1 MIFVKNFT
9 QPYFKAKDLTP
20 VKCGIC
26 DLSLT
31 TYERKL
37 INISNSGIIWSDM
50 NLFSEKKHK

>member
-9 QPYFKAKDLTP
+9 QPYFKARNLTP

-37 INISNSGIIWSDM
+37 INVSNFDIFGLDM
-50 NLFSEKKHK
+50 N